1 MRCLAVLLCVVSTSS
16 QALDET
22 RPTLWSKLSHL
33 GRHPQD
39 GSLGSQ
45 LGTLALADGRT
56 TSMRCTDDHALC
68 LRADLAAHLE
78 EEEEAADLAPELG
91 LPTTVAAAIPSTGA
105 AARRRRLL
113 SLPTARPTPSPTVL
127 PLPAPTAFPT
137 PAPSAT
143 FLPTAAPST
152 SAPSLTFHPTP
163 APSLSAVPSPAPTPV
178 PTTVAITTFAQLRN
192 AVADPFVSEILVPDT
207 IEFPSAIEVTRNV
220 SIVGLSADA
229 ALRDAGTPLDRLFF
243 VNGGALRLES
253 LQLVNNASSMPY
265 AGCLGSASLPYFE
278 CSGERSGARARCS
291 LSRSHHVALSPARRL
306 ARARARI
313 PWRAPRRARP
323 ARSSARITWRALS
336 LSLVRAQAR

>member
-22 RPTLWSKLSHL
+22 RPTLWSKLSHV

-278 CSGERSGARARCS
+278 CSGERSGARALLALALASRGALSGAASCSLSRSHPVARSPARAPRS
-291 LSRSHHVALSPARRL
+291 LSRSHHVA
-306 ARARARI
+306 
-313 PWRAPRRARP
+313 
-323 ARSSARITWRALS
+323 RSLS